1 MDMQQTPPTS
11 PTPQAPL
18 ATVTPGLKLSWREK
32 FAGIIV
38 LFIGFVYLIVQVGGF
53 LSSKADTFSVNEG
66 DIRISTGEL
75 MNHVRSIVSI
85 ILALLG
91 GWLLLNGKKAGW
103 VISVP
108 LLLLMLTIA
117 TWLMIA
123 YYPLADNMSKIF
135 GGALVFLIFLA
146 LLFLILPSARKK
158 YKVTRITV
166 ISMVTLL
173 ALLVGLY
180 FFAQ

>member
-1 MDMQQTPPTS
+1 MDMQQTPPTTS
-11 PTPQAPL
+11 APQAPL
-18 ATVTPGLKLSWREK
+18 ATGTPYAKLSWREK

-38 LFIGFVYLIVQVGGF
+38 LFIGFVYLFVQVSSF

-66 DIRISTGEL
+66 DIHISSSEL

-108 LLLLMLTIA
+108 LLLLILTIA

-123 YYPLADNMSKIF
+123 YYPLADNLSKIL
-135 GGALVFLIFLA
+135 GGTVVFLILLA

-173 ALLVGLY
+173 VLLAAMY
-180 FFAQ
+180 FFMQ